1 MQWCPC
7 NDCQEQWVKKGRKH
21 IRRKILVTQRDAWGN
36 TLCIYRH
43 EGSYRVGTVSSHGR
57 PIPLAQA
64 QYLTYE
70 HALTRLQDEAQRR
83 QALVTT
89 T

>member
-1 MQWCPC
+1 M
-7 NDCQEQWVKKGRKH
+7 
-21 IRRKILVTQRDAWGN
+21 RRKILVTQRDAWGN
-36 TLCIYRH
+36 TLCIYRY
-43 EGSYRVGTVSSHGR
+43 EGRYHVGTVSSHGR

-64 QYLTYE
+64 QCSTYE

-89 T
+89 AKEAIHDL

>member
-1 MQWCPC
+1 M
-7 NDCQEQWVKKGRKH
+7 RA
-21 IRRKILVTQRDAWGN
+21 KILITQHDAWGN

-43 EGSYRVGTVSSHGR
+43 EGRYNVGTVSSHGR

-64 QYLTYE
+64 QFRTYE
-70 HALTRLQDEAQRR
+70 HALTRLQDEAQQR

>member
-1 MQWCPC
+1 M
-7 NDCQEQWVKKGRKH
+7 RA
-21 IRRKILVTQRDAWGN
+21 KILVTQRDAWGN
-36 TLCIYRH
+36 MLCIYRH
-43 EGSYRVGTVSSHGR
+43 EGSYHVGTVSSNGR

-64 QYLTYE
+64 QFWTYE
-70 HALTRLQDEAQRR
+70 HALSRLQDEAQRR